1 MKTIQINLYSF
12 EELDEKAKQKALQ
25 AYHDLNTDYNW
36 WDFIYDDFVTV
47 CQYLGI
53 SVDKKTIHFEGFYS
67 QGDGSSFGAEVD
79 FVKLLNGIENES
91 WREYAPKQ
99 EFGFT
104 LPGIDKRVLTLVKD
118 SKIELAARIMS
129 RKRGYGVV
137 VDLGLDYSGE
147 TAKNHDLIY
156 GELDKLEKW
165 FDGVADNLNV
175 FLYRSL
181 QNEYEYQ
188 TTDEAIAESIEA
200 NDYCFTVDGKKAGR
214 LENIAVNN

>member
-12 EELDEKAKQKALQ
+12 EELDDNAKQKALK

-36 WDFIYDDFVTV
+36 WEFIYDDFISI
-47 CQYLGI
+47 CDYLGI
-53 SVDKKTIHFEGFYS
+53 SVDKEAIHFEGFYS

-79 FVKLLNGIENES
+79 LSKLLKSIKIEG

-104 LPGIDKRVLTLVKD
+104 LPDMDNRVRTLVND
-118 SKIELAARIMS
+118 GKIDLSPRIIP
-129 RKRGYGVV
+129 RQRGYGVV
-137 VDLGLDYSGE
+137 VDLGTDFQSDYH
-147 TAKNHDLIY
+147 KNHDLIY

-165 FDGVADNLNV
+165 LNGIAEILNA
-175 FLYRSL
+175 FLYRFL

-200 NDYCFTVDGKKAGR
+200 NDYCFTVDGNKADR
-214 LENIAVNN
+214 LEKIAVNN

>member
-25 AYHDLNTDYNW
+25 AYHDLNTDYYW

-53 SVDKKTIHFEGFYS
+53 SVDKKSIAFEGFYS

-79 FVKLLNGIENES
+79 FVKLLDNIENET

-104 LPGIDKRVLTLVKD
+104 LPGIDKRVLTLINNT
-118 SKIELAARIMS
+118 KIALAARIIS
-129 RKRGYGVV
+129 RQRGYGVLT
-137 VDLGLDYSGE
+137 DLGLDYSDDTG
-147 TAKNHDLIY
+147 KNHDLIY
-156 GELDKLEKW
+156 GELEKW
-165 FDGVADNLNV
+165 LNGVAEILNA

-200 NDYCFTVDGKKAGR
+200 NEYCFTVDGKKAGS
-214 LENIAVNN
+214 LEKIAVNN

>member
-1 MKTIQINLYSF
+1 MKTILINLYSF

-25 AYHDLNTDYNW
+25 AYHDLNTDYYW

-47 CQYLGI
+47 CEYLGI
-53 SVDKKTIHFEGFYS
+53 NVDKNAIHFEGFYS
-67 QGDGSSFGAEVD
+67 QGDGSSFVAEVD
-79 FVKLLNGIENES
+79 FVQLLNSIANEG

-104 LPGIDKRVLTLVKD
+104 LPGIDKRVLTLVNNT
-118 SKIELAARIMS
+118 KIELAARIIS
-129 RKRGYGVV
+129 RQRGYGVV
-137 VDLGLDYSGE
+137 VDLGLDDLGKP
-147 TAKNHDLIY
+147 AKNHDLIY

-165 FDGVADNLNV
+165 LNNVADILNA

-188 TTDEAIAESIEA
+188 TTDAAIAESIEA
-200 NDYCFTVDGKKAGR
+200 NEYCFTVDGEKAGR
-214 LENIAVNN
+214 LEKIAVNN